1 MRVFVE
7 PKEFAVGPEL
17 AEYQP
22 AMPAPA
28 ECAIDIAAIG
38 TYGESLDGFVKQ
50 YGDVVKA
57 AINSHRIKSRS
68 SSGIAPGC

>member
-7 PKEFAVGPEL
+7 PEELSVRAKL
-17 AEYQP
+17 AEDQP
-22 AMPAPA
+22 TVPASA
-28 ECAIDIAAIG
+28 KGAIQIAAIRA
-38 TYGESLDGFVKQ
+38 YGESLNGFVKQ

-68 SSGIAPGC
+68 SSGMAPGC

>member
-7 PKEFAVGPEL
+7 PEQLTIGTEL
-17 AEYQP
+17 AEDQP
-22 AMPAPA
+22 AVSAPS
-28 ECAIDIAAIG
+28 ERSVQIAAIR

-57 AINSHRIKSRS
+57 AIYSHRINSRRL
-68 SSGIAPGC
+68 SGIAPGS

>member
-1 MRVFVE
+1 MSRPSV
-7 PKEFAVGPEL
+7 PEL
-17 AEYQP
+17 AEDQP
-22 AMPAPA
+22 TVPAAPERA
-28 ECAIDIAAIG
+28 VQIAAIR